1 MRETIKAVLFDFG
14 GVFTDSPFTAVHEYG
29 EGLGLKP
36 ETVTAIIFGSYE
48 HDSDHPWHQLERGE
62 ISLEEAR
69 ERILSLGKEQ
79 GYNIDIYELLAKM
92 AANNAGAGDRGV
104 LFDRVIKL
112 REEGYQLGMITNNV
126 KEFGDGW
133 RSLVPVPV
141 DELFHFII
149 DSSAVGV
156 RKPDSRI
163 YELALKELP
172 GIDARQAL
180 FLDDYL
186 ANIHSAKS
194 LGLQTIHVSADPVKT
209 VESLDR
215 LLS

>member
-1 MRETIKAVLFDFG
+1 
-14 GVFTDSPFTAVHEYG
+14 
-29 EGLGLKP
+29 
-36 ETVTAIIFGSYE
+36 
-48 HDSDHPWHQLERGE
+48 
-62 ISLEEAR
+62 
-69 ERILSLGKEQ
+69 
-79 GYNIDIYELLAKM
+79 
-92 AANNAGAGDRGV
+92 
-104 LFDRVIKL
+104 
-112 REEGYQLGMITNNV
+112 MITNNV

-172 GIDARQAL
+172 GIDPRQAL

-186 ANIHSAKS
+186 ANIHSARS
-194 LGLQTIHVSADPVKT
+194 LGLQTIHVNADPVQT
-209 VESLDR
+209 VENLDR
-215 LLS
+215 LLG